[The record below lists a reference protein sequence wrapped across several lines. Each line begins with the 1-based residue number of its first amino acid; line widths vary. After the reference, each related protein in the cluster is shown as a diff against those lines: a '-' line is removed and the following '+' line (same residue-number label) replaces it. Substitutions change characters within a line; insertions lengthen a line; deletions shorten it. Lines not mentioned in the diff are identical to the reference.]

1 MTEVIAAVSQKG
13 GVGKTTTIVCLGF
26 FLARQGKR
34 TLIIDLDS
42 QNGSA
47 IGTGLGS
54 EEMETGLFEIVTKG
68 VPVSENI
75 RHTRYENLDIIP
87 FGIIDATPTSIEKRF
102 YQRDTK
108 LRFSSMLRE
117 VASQYD
123 FILLDSPSG
132 SAPLLKIAMFRA
144 HSVIIP
150 LQAQPLALRI
160 LPNILKNIRE
170 LKARLNPNLRVRG
183 ILLTMFDYWDEIS
196 EEVANKVW
204 SHFPEKFVFKA
215 VVPKSERFQQIFT
228 RDKTPFNNEEISED
242 LLSYEIIAREITRS
256 ADQVTA

>member
-87 FGIIDATPTSIEKRF
+87 FGIIGYINQMAWGLGIKISYDKSI
-102 YQRDTK
+102 
-108 LRFSSMLRE
+108 
-117 VASQYD
+117 
-123 FILLDSPSG
+123 
-132 SAPLLKIAMFRA
+132 
-144 HSVIIP
+144 
-150 LQAQPLALRI
+150 
-160 LPNILKNIRE
+160 
-170 LKARLNPNLRVRG
+170 
-183 ILLTMFDYWDEIS
+183 
-196 EEVANKVW
+196 W
-204 SHFPEKFVFKA
+204 S
-215 VVPKSERFQQIFT
+215 
-228 RDKTPFNNEEISED
+228 
-242 LLSYEIIAREITRS
+242 
-256 ADQVTA
+256 